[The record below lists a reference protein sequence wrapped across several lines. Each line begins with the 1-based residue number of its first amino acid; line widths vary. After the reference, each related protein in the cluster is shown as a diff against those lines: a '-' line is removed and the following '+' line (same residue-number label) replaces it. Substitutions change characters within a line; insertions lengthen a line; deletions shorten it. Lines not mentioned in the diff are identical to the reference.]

1 MLHVQG
7 KQTARYKCALALQ
20 TDMAAEN
27 KRVLV
32 TDSNAMMIISAASFL
47 SNHLSTL
54 WSIQENSSACQGDFG
69 KKLNIFCKSWIISQN
84 RPARIAPAS

>member
-7 KQTARYKCALALQ
+7 KQTARYKRALAPQ

-32 TDSNAMMIISAASFL
+32 TDSYAMMIISAASFL
-47 SNHLSTL
+47 SEIKSTL
-54 WSIQENSSACQGDFG
+54 WSIQEKPAACQGYFG
-69 KKLNIFCKSWIISQN
+69 KKLNIFCRN
-84 RPARIAPAS
+84 

>member
-7 KQTARYKCALALQ
+7 KQTARYKRALAPQ

-32 TDSNAMMIISAASFL
+32 TDSYAMMIISAASFL
-47 SNHLSTL
+47 SEIKSTL
-54 WSIQENSSACQGDFG
+54 WSIQENLATCQGDFG
-69 KKLNIFCKSWIISQN
+69 KKLNIICKSGIFFQN
-84 RPARIAPAS
+84 KPVRIAPTS

>member
-7 KQTARYKCALALQ
+7 KQTARYKCALAPQ

-32 TDSNAMMIISAASFL
+32 TDSYAMMIISAASFL
-47 SNHLSTL
+47 SEIKSTL
-54 WSIQENSSACQGDFG
+54 WSIQENPTVCQGDFG
-69 KKLNIFCKSWIISQN
+69 NNLNIFCKSGIHSQN
-84 RPARIAPAS
+84 RPARIAPTS